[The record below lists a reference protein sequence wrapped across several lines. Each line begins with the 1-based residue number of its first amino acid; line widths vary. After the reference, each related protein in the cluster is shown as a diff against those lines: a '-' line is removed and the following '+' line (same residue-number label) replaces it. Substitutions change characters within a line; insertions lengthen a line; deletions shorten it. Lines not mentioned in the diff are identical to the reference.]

1 MPLRNRLDE
10 VIKRYDQAACIV
22 TNFQDGKMSE
32 EELASNFKKLRK
44 ERRSIDEH
52 NRAFLV
58 EERRLQWGDAMAEE
72 YENMSDSDG
81 EEGSGGESVGGDSDD
96 AAEEED
102 AENDTDG
109 HNGDS
114 TPRRGKY
121 HDSFFHK

>member
-10 VIKRYDQAACIV
+10 VIKRYDQAVCIV
-22 TNFQDGKMSE
+22 TTFKDGGMSE
-32 EELASNFKKLRK
+32 EELVSKFQRLHK
-44 ERRSIDEH
+44 ERRSINEH

-58 EERRLQWGDAMAEE
+58 EERKTQWGEAMAEE
-72 YENMSDSDG
+72 YENMSESDGGGGDSDD
-81 EEGSGGESVGGDSDD
+81 VGGDSDD